1 MNRFDNEIRNSISKE
16 DIPMPENFT
25 AAVDETLNNL
35 PVRFSTKRRSF
46 LPRLASAAAA
56 LVFVFFMALPNVSPA
71 YAKVMSEVPVIGA
84 LVEVFTLRSYS
95 EAGETYELE
104 ASVPVV
110 QDPANAEAA
119 DLLNQ
124 DVQQLTETV
133 IRQFHADL
141 GEGYQGAYVDY
152 ETVTNTDAWFTL
164 KLTVNQ
170 VEASGSTILRY
181 YHIDRTTGTYVTL
194 GDLLTAEGFA
204 AVEAELRAQMATD
217 ENYTPEDTDALLTA
231 DQSFYFAE
239 NGDLVIVYDE
249 YEIAPG
255 FMGNPEFTIPAAVF
269 SGFRK

>member
-110 QDPANAEAA
+110 QDAANAEAA
-119 DLLNQ
+119 DLLRGGYSKGSLGGCGKSVN
-124 DVQQLTETV
+124 LE
-133 IRQFHADL
+133 ADL
-141 GEGYQGAYVDY
+141 KGHRITQICCEGRIASEYHHVSIKAVDVERVLADARIVDY
-152 ETVTNTDAWFTL
+152 LRIADNGGQKSVL
-164 KLTVNQ
+164 CRIRGG
-170 VEASGSTILRY
+170 EAREVKI
-181 YHIDRTTGTYVTL
+181 
-194 GDLLTAEGFA
+194 
-204 AVEAELRAQMATD
+204 
-217 ENYTPEDTDALLTA
+217 N
-231 DQSFYFAE
+231 
-239 NGDLVIVYDE
+239 
-249 YEIAPG
+249 
-255 FMGNPEFTIPAAVF
+255 
-269 SGFRK
+269 